1 MLYFGFFFPL
11 YMTIYLQISF
21 PLALNHIDFF
31 QYQLILFFD
40 AIMYQL
46 KKERNKIKSSYD

>member
-1 MLYFGFFFPL
+1 
-11 YMTIYLQISF
+11 MTIYLQISF